1 MRAKH
6 LLSTLIFI
14 CFFLFV
20 PTMYAQDADTPDK
33 TEKAKIQEDRANDIR
48 AGFLEMFAKA
58 KLAEPIGKPCDPM
71 PIIEG
76 INPQKLLPSAKD
88 INQKFSQLQ
97 SMFDKGN
104 KSEQFE
110 GIDKG
115 FLATKMDKLLL
126 DFSNVKLNKDGE
138 PILDAQFTEAYN
150 DIYFEIIELSSGDC
164 TISVLP
170 SLIPGSK
177 GLQFPTMNWRLQ
189 AGIRIGCA
197 CTEKNK
203 ERVKST
209 FLVYSADIQ
218 GHYTATEQNFKNSK
232 ITNSSI

>member
-1 MRAKH
+1 MRTKH

-115 FLATKMDKLLL
+115 FLATKMDKLLQ

-150 DIYFEIIELSSGDC
+150 DFARRVIAFKIITLSSGDC
-164 TISVLP
+164 TIRVTSGLE
-170 SLIPGSK
+170 PGSK
-177 GLQFPTMNWRLQ
+177 GLRFPTMNWSL
-189 AGIRIGCA
+189 AAAIGIDCD

-209 FLVYSADIQ
+209 QLFGTIRL
-218 GHYTATEQNFKNSK
+218 QNK
-232 ITNSSI
+232 ILKTPKLPILRLI